1 MNNYTFTIPNLPGGM
16 QITCSAES
24 QKDAIREAHFWQ
36 SLPTVCPIDGTPT
49 IFCYREPKD
58 NSYYSVISTGFPQY
72 EYKIGQHKNGITLFA
87 KEEWVIYDGEKETVV
102 WNKGKLTPAG
112 ERLVHKQA
120 QAHPTQPSPAKDTP
134 PPSAPSPPPSADGPC
149 PACHAPAGKPHASTC
164 TAVAADKPTPPAVQ
178 DAPPTGANAEF
189 DRLPG
194 HGKNGHVPSVTDH
207 QKKRIAELVVEL
219 YGPDWAADNNEA
231 KMSNWASDNTAETF
245 ATLSKS
251 EAQTLLDLLVRRST
265 AKKQKETA
273 Q

>member
-24 QKDAIREAHFWQ
+24 QKEAIREAHFWQ
-36 SLPTVCPIDGTPT
+36 SLPTVCPIDGTST
-49 IFCYREPKD
+49 IFCHREPKD

-120 QAHPTQPSPAKDTP
+120 QAHPTQPPR
-134 PPSAPSPPPSADGPC
+134 ADGPC
-149 PACHAPAGKPHASTC
+149 PSCHAPAGKPHASTC
-164 TAVAADKPTPPAVQ
+164 PTLAADKPTPPAVQ
-178 DAPPTGANAEF
+178 DAPPTGPNAEF
-189 DRLPG
+189 DRIPG
-194 HGKNGHVPSVTDH
+194 HGKNGDVPSVTKH

-219 YGPDWAADNNEA
+219 YGPDWAADGNEK

-251 EAQTLLDLLVRRST
+251 EAQTLLDLLVKRST
-265 AKKQKETA
+265 AKRQSAHKETHP
-273 Q
+273 